1 MDDLPENCCRSRSIL
16 APRHLRIFW
25 HPSVW
30 KDASALERSW
40 HFAHKVR
47 WCASG
52 LAEQCGEAPDPANPG
67 HGEDAY
73 LDKGTPFRQSVL
85 SETAMEPSTA
95 SHGDQMKP
103 AGGESD
109 VEVDE
114 SGMVTEVGGGHAPPS
129 LADVKQLCE
138 SCSVVVALHA
148 DQAAEATVA
157 YAVEQGKAF
166 AVVPCCVYSEDF
178 PNRRLPNGRAVR
190 SLADLI
196 DYLTALAGDGVQVGT
211 LPFNGKN
218 TVIYWRGTSAKPDL
232 SVNVCEG

>member
-16 APRHLRIFW
+16 APHHLRIFW

-40 HFAHKVR
+40 HYAHKVR

-52 LAEQCGEAPDPANPG
+52 LAGPCGGEAPADPG

-85 SETAMEPSTA
+85 ALLALSETAMEPSQTA
-95 SHGDQMKP
+95 LQDQMKP
-103 AGGESD
+103 AGGELD
-109 VEVDE
+109 AEVDE
-114 SGMVTEVGGGHAPPS
+114 SGMVKEVGGGHAPPS

-178 PNRRLPNGRAVR
+178 PDRRLPNGQAVR
-190 SLADLI
+190 SLVDLI
-196 DYLTALAGDGVQVGT
+196 DYLTALGGDGVQVT
-211 LPFNGKN
+211 
-218 TVIYWRGTSAKPDL
+218 R
-232 SVNVCEG
+232 